1 MNKVRQQLEGVRFML
16 QQAQRL
22 ADAEQ
27 CDATF
32 KVPDGKY
39 TPLTHATSMR
49 TGIELLLAQINHLL
63 RDA

>member
-16 QQAQRL
+16 QNAQRL
-22 ADAEQ
+22 AEGEQ

-39 TPLTHATSMR
+39 TPLTHATAMR
-49 TGIELLLAQINHLL
+49 TGIELMLAQINHLL
-63 RDA
+63 KDS

>member
-16 QQAQRL
+16 QNAQRL

-32 KVPDGKY
+32 RVPDGQY

-49 TGIELLLAQINHLL
+49 TGIELMLAQIDHLL
-63 RDA
+63 EI